1 VGTTSAGDVA
11 DAIVRAI
18 ASTHAIYR
26 VESLIMDTSEP
37 RTLVTH
43 PELRSH
49 QSLPVFK
56 ALGEPARSP
65 LERLLSVFAD
75 VRAGEGVGTLLLA
88 LNIFLLLAGYSLMR
102 PARDGL
108 ILTEG
113 GAAVASYSAAAQA
126 ALLML
131 VVPFYGWLGTRVDR
145 IRLITITMTFFS
157 LTLVGFYLGGRAGL
171 REGVAFY
178 IWIGLIN
185 VFIVSQ
191 FWAFANDLYTE
202 GQGRRLFPFIGVGQS
217 LGAWI
222 GAATVAPLVR
232 GLGYTPYTLML
243 LGAGVLIV
251 ALSITLVVNRR
262 ETANAEPEA
271 AAANVATLGRQG
283 GFELVLQDRYLLW
296 IAVLIVLLNVVNTTG
311 NYILNTLIVDE
322 AARRFGSDASAVTEA
337 RQFVTAF
344 SGSLSATVNLVGFLV
359 QLFVT
364 SRVIRFLGVRGALF
378 ILPVLALI
386 NYSIIAVAPILAV
399 VRIGKILENSTDYSI
414 QNTLRQ
420 ALFLPTSRE
429 AKYKAKAAIDTFFTR
444 GGDVLSAGFV
454 ALGQLTGVAT
464 PVFAALNVGMTGLWL
479 WVAGQIAKEH
489 RKKTV

>member
-1 VGTTSAGDVA
+1 
-11 DAIVRAI
+11 
-18 ASTHAIYR
+18 
-26 VESLIMDTSEP
+26 MMNTSEP

-49 QSLPVFK
+49 HSLPYFK
-56 ALGEPARSP
+56 TLGEAPKSR
-65 LERLLSVFAD
+65 LEKLLSVFAD
-75 VRAGEGVGTLLLA
+75 VRAGEGVGALLMA
-88 LNIFLLLAGYSLMR
+88 LNVFLLLAGYSVMR

-108 ILTEG
+108 ILAEG
-113 GAAVASYSAAAQA
+113 SAEAASYSAAAQA
-126 ALLML
+126 ILLTA
-131 VVPFYGWLGTRVDR
+131 VVPLYGWLGTRVRR
-145 IRLITITMTFFS
+145 IRLIAIVMSFFS
-157 LTLVGFYLGGRAGL
+157 ATLFGFYLGGQLGL

-178 IWIGLIN
+178 IWLGLIN

-202 GQGRRLFPFIGVGQS
+202 GQGRRLFPLIGVGQS
-217 LGAWI
+217 LGALM
-222 GAATVAPLVR
+222 GAAAVTPLIR
-232 GLGYTPYTLML
+232 ALDYTPYTLML
-243 LGAGVLIV
+243 LGACLLLA

-262 ETANAEPEA
+262 ETGRSEPQAVAAESAPLGPE
-271 AAANVATLGRQG
+271 G
-283 GFELVLQDRYLLW
+283 GFELVFKDRYLLW
-296 IAVLIVLLNVVNTTG
+296 IAVLIVLLNIVNTTG
-311 NYILNTLIVDE
+311 NYLLNKFVLEE
-322 AARRFGSDASAVTEA
+322 AAGRFATDAAGVIAKSQFLAAFFGSM
-337 RQFVTAF
+337 
-344 SGSLSATVNLVGFLV
+344 SATVNLVSFLL

-364 SRVIRFLGVRGALF
+364 SRVIRYFGVRGSLF
-378 ILPVLALI
+378 IFPAIALI

-399 VRIGKILENSTDYSI
+399 VRIGKILENSIDYSL

-454 ALGQLTGVAT
+454 VLFQALGLAT
-464 PVFAALNVGMTGLWL
+464 QVFAVLNVALTVVWL